1 MARGSLHGHVFAL
14 RFSGRMNPVAT
25 GHFHRKE
32 LTMKKPI
39 RKPNRAPRHERP
51 ILPVKVLTDAE
62 VEELLKPKPEDADK
76 GDQ

>member
-1 MARGSLHGHVFAL
+1 
-14 RFSGRMNPVAT
+14 
-25 GHFHRKE
+25 
-32 LTMKKPI
+32 MKKPI